1 MNDKLIAVEKAS
13 SLTADDPELRVLA
26 ARIKALLPNGD
37 KLSDT
42 EALAGAQYAKATGL
56 NPFAGEFYI
65 VPGIGVVPGYKG
77 ELVKQAQSGLRPR
90 YQYRRPTEEEMAWHD
105 IQPGDKAVICVATE
119 LNDEALARQEGRE
132 PRVWIGVGIVREH
145 EMWKSYEWVQ
155 APSGRSYKR
164 PLPREKWTE
173 RLDPPN
179 GRSWGWVAQN
189 RAMKDAARHMGLPL
203 PPTPE
208 EILLEARAAGVQI
221 DVPPNAQLTS
231 EQAEAAVRTA
241 LAEHR
246 RQLQPPSEAE
256 LAAHLARTVE
266 VMRGPRS
273 DDPLGIDAAPAE
285 APESPAERI
294 RRRILQRVAELGGDQ
309 PADPDLLRRAN
320 AALALLIPNQE
331 RRRAVRQYWFGTS
344 EMPLTRGQA
353 AAIREFAAVRGYKD
367 ENGRT
372 VYAPVQRAVDEIE
385 ITLAAIMPSQPTLFK
400 AAAEGEGK
408 KEEKAEETEEAEEKE
423 DGQYA

>member
-1 MNDKLIAVEKAS
+1 MNDKLVSAGQAS
-13 SLTADDPELRVLA
+13 ALATEDPELRALA

-65 VPGIGVVPGYKG
+65 VPGVGVVPGYKG
-77 ELVKQAQSGLRPR
+77 ELVKQAQQGLRPR
-90 YQYRRPTEEEMAWHD
+90 YQYRRPTEEEIAWHD

-132 PRVWIGVGIVREH
+132 PRVWVGIGIVREH
-145 EMWKSYEWVQ
+145 EMWKSFEWAQ

-173 RLDPPN
+173 RLEPPN

-189 RAMKDAARHMGLPL
+189 RAMKDAARHMGIPL

-208 EILLEARAAGVQI
+208 EVLLEARAAGVQI
-221 DVPPNAQLTS
+221 EVPPGAQLTT
-231 EQAEAAVRTA
+231 EQAEAAVATA

-246 RQLQPPSEAE
+246 RRLQPPSHAE

-266 VMRGPRS
+266 AMRGPKS
-273 DDPLGIDAAPAE
+273 DDPLGIDTPPPPAAVKVGEAE
-285 APESPAERI
+285 AAAETESPAESI
-294 RRRILQRVAELGGDQ
+294 RRRILARVAELGGDQ
-309 PADPDLLRRAN
+309 PADADLLRRAN
-320 AALALLIPNQE
+320 AALALLLPSQE
-331 RRRAVRQYWFGTS
+331 QRHAVRQYWFGS
-344 EMPLTRGQA
+344 AEGPLTRGQA
-353 AAIREFAAVRGYKD
+353 AAIREFVAVHGYKD
-367 ENGRT
+367 EDGRT
-372 VYAPVQRAVDEIE
+372 VYVPSQRAVDEIK
-385 ITLAAIMPSQPTLFK
+385 ITLATVMPPEPTLFE
-400 AAAEGEGK
+400 AEV
-408 KEEKAEETEEAEEKE
+408 AEEAPNE
-423 DGQYA
+423 